1 MFPAAVR
8 NFVVSRQNIS
18 LAIVGHMLCCTDA
31 NKRLISLLPFIET
44 MHGPVSGTPRAN
56 NVKDIVKTDSNWL
69 SAFTVVSL
77 DTIATTCLKI
87 LISNHMQI
95 TK

>member
-1 MFPAAVR
+1 MFPAAVQ
-8 NFVVSRQNIS
+8 NFAVARQNIG
-18 LAIVGHMLCCTDA
+18 LVIVGHMLWSTDA
-31 NKRLISLLPFIET
+31 NKHLTSLLSFIET

-56 NVKDIVKTDSNWL
+56 NVKDTVKTDSNWL

>member
-1 MFPAAVR
+1 MFPAAIR
-8 NFVVSRQNIS
+8 NFAIERQNIG
-18 LAIVGHMLCCTDA
+18 LVIVGHMLWCTDA
-31 NKRLISLLPFIET
+31 NKHLTSLFPFIET

-77 DTIATTCLKI
+77 DTIVTTCLKI
-87 LISNHMQI
+87 LITNHMQI